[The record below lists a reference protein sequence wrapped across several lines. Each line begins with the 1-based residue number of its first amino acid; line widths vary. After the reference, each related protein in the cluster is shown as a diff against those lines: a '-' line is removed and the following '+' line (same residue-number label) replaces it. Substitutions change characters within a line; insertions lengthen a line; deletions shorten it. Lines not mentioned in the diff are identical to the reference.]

1 MLSKK
6 ALKEL
11 IETTH
16 RYPGGFVVLEE
27 NLPKFVILDY
37 ENYRQLMR
45 KKLSAKIQHLNIL
58 VTGGAGY
65 IGSHT
70 ARLLVGAG
78 HNVVT
83 LDNLSTGFEEFV
95 QGKFVKGD
103 LSDVDFLDKFFTEE
117 KFDAVIHF
125 AACLSVPESVA
136 NPEKYYTNN
145 LVNSLNLLNAMKMHK
160 VDKIIFSST
169 CAVYSDRASAP
180 MNEETAIEPA
190 SPYGESKAIF
200 EKVLGDYAN
209 AFGIKSVSLRYFNAA
224 GSSFDGILGPANP
237 ESSSLIPNVL
247 NVALG
252 KKDYLEVYGKDYNT
266 SDGTG
271 VRDYVHVLDLANAH
285 ILALDYLNEKT
296 GSVAEIFNIG
306 TGKGYS
312 VLEVINQA
320 CDTTG
325 KMIKFEVRD
334 RRAGDP
340 AEVYAD
346 TSKAEK
352 VLGFHAEHSDLKT
365 ILDTHWAFH
374 KKRFG

>member
-1 MLSKK
+1 
-6 ALKEL
+6 
-11 IETTH
+11 
-16 RYPGGFVVLEE
+16 VLEE

-37 ENYRQLMR
+37 ENY
-45 KKLSAKIQHLNIL
+45 KKLMSKKLVSKKEHLKIL

-78 HNVVT
+78 HSVVT
-83 LDNLSTGFEEFV
+83 LDNLSTGFEEFA

-103 LSDVDFLDKFFTEE
+103 LSDTELLDSLFAEE
-117 KFDAVIHF
+117 KFEAVMHF
-125 AACLSVPESVA
+125 AASMSVPESVE

-145 LVNSLNLLNAMKMHK
+145 VVNSLNLLNAMKMHK

-169 CAVYSDRASAP
+169 CAVYSDRAQAP
-180 MNEETAIEPA
+180 MNEQTAIEPA

-200 EKVLGDYAN
+200 EKILGDYAN

-224 GSSFDGILGPANP
+224 GASFDSVLGLANP
-237 ESSSLIPNVL
+237 ESTSLIPNAL
-247 NVALG
+247 NVALA
-252 KKDYLEVYGKDYNT
+252 KKDYLEVYGKDYT
-266 SDGTG
+266 TADGTG
-271 VRDYVHVLDLANAH
+271 VRDYIHVLDVANAH
-285 ILALDYLNEKT
+285 ILALDYLNEIR
-296 GSVAEIFNIG
+296 GPIAEVFNIG
-306 TGKGYS
+306 TGKGYT

-320 CDTTG
+320 CDSTD

-334 RRAGDP
+334 RRPGDP

-352 VLGFHAEHSDLKT
+352 VLGFRAQHSDLKT